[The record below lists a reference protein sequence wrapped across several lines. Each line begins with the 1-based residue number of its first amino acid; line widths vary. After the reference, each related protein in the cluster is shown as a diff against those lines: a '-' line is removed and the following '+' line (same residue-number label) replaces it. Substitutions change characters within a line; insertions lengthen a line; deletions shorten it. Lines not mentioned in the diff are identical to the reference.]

1 MFENLH
7 INSSHNMSFSYY
19 VTISIKIYIILFLH
33 RCSALYKTLF
43 LRFINQSS
51 VYKVTRTQY
60 LRVVTFRYRL
70 FVDYIHRQVLSS
82 IQFVIKWNAN
92 VAPKS
97 YLNCFA
103 HLTLAQS
110 RKCKLIFNQ
119 KKLIM
124 FNNDK

>member
-1 MFENLH
+1 MRNIRIFSFNKKHLFEKFASVFRTIQNL
-7 INSSHNMSFSYY
+7 I
-19 VTISIKIYIILFLH
+19 
-33 RCSALYKTLF
+33 F
-43 LRFINQSS
+43 LRLIHQSS